1 MTLSGNTLALDEE
14 ARISARRIFSLIA
27 NELQQVEIEFER
39 QARSN
44 VQVIAYLGDY
54 LRKSG
59 GKRVRPAL
67 TILANYAVGGEGGR
81 YNSIRMATVME
92 FLHTATLVHDDIIDK
107 ADTRRNRPTVNA
119 LYGNETAVL
128 MGDWLYMSAFETS
141 LAERSLPILDI
152 LTSVTRKMTEGEI
165 LQLTLLGR
173 ADVSEAQY
181 LDVLQRKTAYL
192 FSASCEIGGILG
204 GASETEQRALRE
216 YGLNLGTAFQLID
229 DLLDFTS
236 TEAVL
241 GKASGADLLGGKVT
255 LPLIY
260 LRDSNPSVL
269 EMVQRVLRDGSYETV
284 SQQELFEALR
294 SRDGRGSA
302 DGRGVDGRGVDG
314 LSSTDDLGSTNGL
327 NSTNSVSSTEGFSRD
342 GTNSLSST
350 NALER
355 ARALADE
362 YAENARAALDSLPDS
377 EYCDSL
383 RELPSYI
390 LNRDR

>member
-1 MTLSGNTLALDEE
+1 MTISGQTITLDQE
-14 ARISARRIFSLIA
+14 ATLSARRIFSVIA

-44 VQVIAYLGDY
+44 VQVIAYLGEY
-54 LRKSG
+54 LRASG

-67 TILANYAVGGEGGR
+67 TILSNYAAGGDGAR

-152 LTSVTRKMTEGEI
+152 LTSVTRKMTEGEL
-165 LQLTLLGR
+165 LQLTLLGH
-173 ADVSEAQY
+173 ADISEGQY
-181 LDVLQRKTAYL
+181 LDVLKRKTAYL
-192 FSASCEIGGILG
+192 FSASCEIGAILG
-204 GASETEQRALRE
+204 GASEKQQTALRE

-236 TEAVL
+236 SDAAL
-241 GKASGADLLGGKVT
+241 GKAAGADLLGGKVT

-260 LRDSNPSVL
+260 LMTSDPSAV
-269 EMVQRVLRDGSYETV
+269 EMVQRVLLDGGYETV
-284 SQQELFEALR
+284 TQEDLREALHR
-294 SRDGRGSA
+294 AG
-302 DGRGVDGRGVDG
+302 
-314 LSSTDDLGSTNGL
+314 
-327 NSTNSVSSTEGFSRD
+327 
-342 GTNSLSST
+342 
-350 NALER
+350 ALER
-355 ARALADE
+355 ARDVADQ
-362 YAENARAALDSLPDS
+362 YAENARAALDELPDS
-377 EYCDSL
+377 EYLDSL
-383 RELPSYI
+383 RALPTYVLI
-390 LNRDR
+390 RDR

>member
-1 MTLSGNTLALDEE
+1 MTLSGNTLTLDEE

-67 TILANYAVGGEGGR
+67 TILSNYAVGGEGSR

-165 LQLTLLGR
+165 LQLTLLGH
-173 ADVSEAQY
+173 ADVSEAHY
-181 LDVLQRKTAYL
+181 LDVLKRKTAHL
-192 FSASCEIGGILG
+192 FSASCEIGAILG
-204 GASETEQRALRE
+204 GATEKQQAALRD

-236 TEAVL
+236 TEAAL
-241 GKASGADLLGGKVT
+241 GKAAGADLLGGKVT

-260 LRDSNPSVL
+260 LREADPSAL
-269 EMVQRVLRDGSYETV
+269 EMIQRVLRDGNYDAV
-284 SQQELFEALR
+284 SQEDLFAALR
-294 SRDGRGSA
+294 TTG
-302 DGRGVDGRGVDG
+302 
-314 LSSTDDLGSTNGL
+314 
-327 NSTNSVSSTEGFSRD
+327 
-342 GTNSLSST
+342 
-350 NALER
+350 ALDR
-355 ARALADE
+355 ARACADE
-362 YAENARAALDSLPDS
+362 YAENARAALENLPES

-383 RELPSYI
+383 RELPSYV